1 MSRAP
6 ASSAATAGPA
16 VVAATPA
23 DPVVAPPGAALPRAA
38 GAAARPP
45 WLLLGSLWVTQY
57 IGIGFLTVGLVAVLR
72 DAGTS
77 LDTLALLS
85 LLGLV
90 WPLKV
95 LWAPLLDRF
104 GSRRLGHYR
113 SWLLVLQTGMVL
125 ALLAMLPLDDPAAR
139 LGPLAALAAVFVLL
153 SATQDVAA
161 DALSVRLL
169 RPADR
174 GVAGGVQ
181 VAASYLGT
189 VLGGGVCVLVYDR
202 WGWHAAVLLLAALTL
217 VALGVVAAFREPPRA
232 DGGAGGSAA
241 ASRGGVPWGAVV
253 SVFRRPGVPAWALV
267 VVPLLYGGVAGVWSL
282 TSPALVDA
290 GWSLARIG
298 VVTGV
303 VVSVP
308 ALVAGLVSGWLVRRL
323 GRSAVLVAGG
333 AVLVV
338 STAGVVPL
346 LLGSAPLAWTV
357 TALSG
362 FLVAYTALNVVIYT
376 VSMDLSRPA
385 TGGSDFTALTT
396 VALLVS
402 FAAGSLAL
410 LVAGLGGY
418 VLSAVVFAA
427 VGLAGVGLGVRWL
440 RSPAGRAAASGV
452 PAA

>member
-1 MSRAP
+1 MSRP
-6 ASSAATAGPA
+6 AASAPA
-16 VVAATPA
+16 VVGAAPA
-23 DPVVAPPGAALPRAA
+23 DPVVAPPADLRGGA
-38 GAAARPP
+38 GGARPP

-72 DAGTS
+72 EAGTS
-77 LDTLALLS
+77 LDTLGLLS

-90 WPLKV
+90 WPLKL
-95 LWAPLLDRF
+95 LWAPLLDRY

-113 SWLLVLQTGMVL
+113 SWLLVLQSGMVL
-125 ALLAMLPLDDPAAR
+125 ALLGMLPLDDPAAA
-139 LGPLAALAAVFVLL
+139 LGPLAALSAVFVLL

-217 VALGVVAAFREPPRA
+217 AALVVVAAFREPPRPE
-232 DGGAGGSAA
+232 DGGAADGSG
-241 ASRGGVPWGAVV
+241 GGVPWGAVV

-267 VVPLLYGGVAGVWSL
+267 VVPLLYGGVAGVWAL

-298 VVTGV
+298 VVSGV

-323 GRSAVLVAGG
+323 GRAAVLVAGG
-333 AVLVV
+333 AVLVL
-338 STAGVVPL
+338 STAGLAPL
-346 LLGSAPLAWTV
+346 LLGAAPLVGTV
-357 TALSG
+357 SALSG

-418 VLSAVVFAA
+418 VLSAVLFA
-427 VGLAGVGLGVRWL
+427 GLALVGVGLGLRWL
-440 RSPAGRAAASGV
+440 RSPAGRAAASG
-452 PAA
+452 ALTA